1 MQNNSSAVPSPMVH
15 VLTDDSSTVINCTV
29 PFTEFTLAFAVYL
42 LIDFLLG
49 ILSVVINTLI
59 LLVLYKESHLQT
71 IGNCFLCSLAASD
84 VCKSF
89 FAIPVVVITHSVSFT
104 NPRICLILHYVPHI
118 FINISILC
126 LLVVA
131 LDRFFAINIP
141 FQYRRLMT
149 TDLASIMVAVTWI
162 FGFIA
167 GLLPAVQWDLEK
179 IQFHMCKFHLAADP
193 MIVTYGTFVIFCP
206 SLITVCIVYTY
217 IFFVVRR
224 TKAVLRTLIVDPLH
238 RTGKLGKARQPKR
251 LFLIPV
257 TTILCRTPFQV
268 IHIIVLYSDESYIS
282 ENIVYIGVLLDH
294 LESVLNPFL
303 YAFDNTQIR
312 VAAVKILF
320 NNFQA
325 YTQPDIDTRQRRSRF
340 HPVPPPVE
348 KKRKKSVASSEF
360 SNTTLESMHDLSIGE
375 ELLANPLAQNV
386 FSNLSL
392 AKHNITNESRLTGI
406 KTHHM
411 NLSVSSLPMLETL
424 KKRFRS
430 RRGKTD
436 KEESVDME
444 KIKQLIRDGTDW
456 NIVNDIVEKQTGN
469 NKGGRGY
476 SSVSHSVSVTSTSE
490 ANKAGR
496 RYSYWKNKSFP

>member
-1 MQNNSSAVPSPMVH
+1 MIH
-15 VLTDDSSTVINCTV
+15 VLTDRSSTDTNSTI

-42 LIDFLLG
+42 LTDFLLG
-49 ILSVVINTLI
+49 FVSVVINTFI
-59 LLVLYKESHLQT
+59 LLVMYKESHLQT
-71 IGNCFLCSLAASD
+71 IGNRFLCSLAASD

-89 FAIPVVVITHSVSFT
+89 FAVPVVVVTNTVSFT
-104 NPRICLILHYVPHI
+104 NPRICLILHYVPHM

-131 LDRFFAINIP
+131 LDRFFAIHIP

-149 TDLASIMVAVTWI
+149 TELASIMVVVTWT
-162 FGFIA
+162 FGVIA
-167 GLLPAVQWDLEK
+167 GLLPALQWDLEK
-179 IQFHMCKFHLAADP
+179 IQFHMCRFQPTADP

-217 IFFVVRR
+217 IFFVVRK
-224 TKAVLRTLIVDPLH
+224 TKAVLRTLIVDPVH
-238 RTGKLGKARQPKR
+238 RAERLGKARQPKR

-257 TTILCRTPFQV
+257 STILCNTPFQV

-303 YAFDNTQIR
+303 YAFDNMQIR
-312 VAAVKILF
+312 MAAVKILF

-340 HPVPPPVE
+340 HPVPPPMQ
-348 KKRKKSVASSEF
+348 KLSKKSVTSSQF
-360 SNTTLESMHDLSIGE
+360 SNSTLQSMHDLSIGE
-375 ELLANPLAQNV
+375 ELLANQLAQNV

-392 AKHNITNESRLTGI
+392 AKHNIINESRWKVI
-406 KTHHM
+406 KTHF
-411 NLSVSSLPMLETL
+411 NLNVSSLSMLETL
-424 KKRFRS
+424 KKRARS

-436 KEESVDME
+436 KEGSVEME
-444 KIKQLIRDGTDW
+444 KIKQLIRAGTDW
-456 NIVNDIVEKQTGN
+456 NIVNDTVEKQTGN
-469 NKGGRGY
+469 NNRGSRGVRGY
-476 SSVSHSVSVTSTSE
+476 SSISHSVSVTSTSE

-496 RYSYWKNKSFP
+496 RYSY